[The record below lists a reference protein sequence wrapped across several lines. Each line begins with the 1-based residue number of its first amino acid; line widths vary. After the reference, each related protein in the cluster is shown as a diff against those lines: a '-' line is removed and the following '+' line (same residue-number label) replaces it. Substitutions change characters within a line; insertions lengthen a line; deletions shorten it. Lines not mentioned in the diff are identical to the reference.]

1 MKAAVLLAVALPV
14 FGAVSGTVVNQTTGK
29 PQPKAQ
35 VTLFKVGAGMEALKS
50 VQSDGE
56 GKFAID
62 QSPQGPALVQVAWEG
77 VTYNTMVPPG
87 TPGTGL
93 TLNVYEVTKQAAAAQ
108 VTQHMVLLEPG
119 SDALQ
124 VSESLFVVNNTKTTY
139 LDPAGGSFRFFLPA
153 AANSDVQVTINEP
166 QAIIPLQRPAEKTA
180 TANIYKV
187 NFPIKPGE
195 TRFDV
200 TYRLPKTETFASKIL
215 HKEGTTR
222 VVAPQGVTLA
232 SASLSA
238 VGTEPRTQATIYDL
252 KGPDYRIAIT
262 GTGSLR
268 QQQQDTGSGD
278 DGDSGDSGQTIQ
290 QIQAPLN
297 EKRWPIIGLGMSI
310 LLLGFIVLYRSGTA
324 TAASSEKRVARK

>member
-1 MKAAVLLAVALPV
+1 MKLAAMLLAALPV

-29 PQPKAQ
+29 PQSKAQ
-35 VTLFKVGAGMEALKS
+35 VTLFKVGGGMEALKS

-56 GKFAID
+56 GKFSID

-93 TLNVYEVTKQAAAAQ
+93 TLNVYDVTKQASTAQ

-124 VSESLFVVNNTKTTY
+124 VSESLFLVNNTKTTY
-139 LDPAGGSFRFFLPA
+139 ADPAGGSFRFYLPA

-166 QAIIPLQRPAEKTA
+166 QAIIPLQRPAEKTG
-180 TANIYKV
+180 TPNIYKV

-195 TRFDV
+195 TRFDL
-200 TYRLPKTETFASKIL
+200 TYRLPKTETFASRVL
-215 HKEGTTR
+215 HKEGSTR

-232 SASLSA
+232 SASLTA

-252 KGPDYRIAIT
+252 KAGDYKIAIT

-268 QQQQDTGSGD
+268 QQQDAASGD
-278 DGDSGDSGQTIQ
+278 DSDSGDSGQTIQ

-297 EKRWPIIGLGMSI
+297 EKRWLIVTLGLSI
-310 LLLGFIVLYRSGTA
+310 LMLGFILLYRSSTTTSA
-324 TAASSEKRVARK
+324 PSEKRAARK